1 MKKAGSGEY
10 GQTRHDFR
18 TDEDREL
25 LRKKKKE
32 IENQWENRKALL
44 KEFRVTLRANPFLH
58 REGYLVEK
66 TSRSS
71 IWQHP
76 NRTDI
81 SSRVPALFLY
91 FIFIFLCVWHWGR
104 EKVRVDADL
113 FCTFTL
119 SVIGNQP
126 SIYGTGPTIRHL
138 PNPDERGRKT
148 LKRIRP
154 FP

>member
-1 MKKAGSGEY
+1 MVKHDTISERMRTENCSG
-10 GQTRHDFR
+10 
-18 TDEDREL
+18 
-25 LRKKKKE
+25 KKKE